1 MSFLEPLVSG
11 FTVYSKS
18 GCINCNKVK
27 ALIKEKKWDFSEI
40 NCDEYILDDKN
51 NFLLFIKNKA
61 NTEIKTFPIV
71 FYDNKFMG
79 GFAEVQDFFNKILEF
94 E

>member
-1 MSFLEPLVSG
+1 MNFLEPLILG
-11 FTVYSKS
+11 FTIYSKS

-27 ALIKEKKWDFSEI
+27 ALLKEKKWNFSEI
-40 NCDEYILDDKN
+40 NFDEYVLNDKN

-71 FYDNKFMG
+71 FYDNKFIG